1 MKFLCQTPAI
11 LQALQVVTRAIGA
24 QQALPILGNVLVKAE
39 GKRCTIS
46 ATDLELS
53 IVSSIDAQVET
64 EGSLTIPAKALL
76 NFVQYNN
83 DSEVLFETKE
93 GTQLKCSSA
102 KAKAN
107 LAGEAATEYPAIPV
121 IERQNALI
129 VDSSLLLDALHLVT
143 FSCARTA
150 LRPVLS
156 GVYVRCQGGQL
167 ILAATDSYRLSE
179 IRLPL
184 PEGGQEIACIIPV
197 KVLDELR
204 SVLAGKKAGK
214 GGDSAATVEIV
225 LSSQQV
231 EFNVGST
238 RLLSRLIEG
247 KFPDYQQI
255 VPKETP
261 CVMQFPLS
269 ELTTAARRLHY
280 FAKEANNNLTIR
292 SQAGKVTITTPQTAF
307 GRDEAE
313 VQAQI
318 SGNDTRIALSS
329 AYLLDFL
336 SHVGGDT
343 VEMKVQDG
351 MHPAVFAIA
360 GSPHFLHLIM
370 PLRLP
375 EE

>member
-24 QQALPILGNVLVKAE
+24 QQALPILGNVLLKVE
-39 GKRCTIS
+39 GGRCTLS

-53 IVSSIDAQVET
+53 IVSSIDAQVEA
-64 EGSLTIPAKALL
+64 EGSLTVPAKALL

-83 DSEVLFETKE
+83 DAEVLFETKD

-107 LAGEAATEYPAIPV
+107 LAGEAAADYPAIPT
-121 IERQNALI
+121 IERQSALV
-129 VDSSLLLDALHLVT
+129 VDSALLLDALHLVT

-156 GVYVRCQGGQL
+156 GVSVRCESGEL

-184 PEGGQEIACIIPV
+184 PGDAASIACIIPV

-214 GGDSAATVEIV
+214 GESSPTVEIV

-247 KFPDYQQI
+247 KFPDYKQI
-255 VPKETP
+255 IPKETP
-261 CVMQFPLS
+261 ALMQFPTG
-269 ELTTAARRLHY
+269 ELMTAARRLHY

-292 SQAGKVTITTPQTAF
+292 SQGGKVSVTTPQTAF

-313 VQAQI
+313 VNAQV
-318 SGNDTRIALSS
+318 SGTDTRIALSS

-343 VEMKVQDG
+343 VEMKVSDG
-351 MHPAVFAIA
+351 MHPAVFAIS
-360 GSPHFLHLIM
+360 GVPRFLHLIM

-375 EE
+375 EK

>member
-1 MKFLCQTPAI
+1 MKLQCKTSEL
-11 LQALQVVTRAIGA
+11 LQALQVVSRAISA
-24 QQALPILGNVLVKAE
+24 QQALPILGNVLIQAE

-53 IVSSIDAQVET
+53 IVSSIEASIEN

-83 DSEVLFETKE
+83 DPEILLETKE

-102 KAKAN
+102 HAKAN
-107 LAGEAATEYPAIPV
+107 LAGEVATDYPTIPTIDRQSVLVVDGAI
-121 IERQNALI
+121 
-129 VDSSLLLDALHLVT
+129 LLDALHLVT

-156 GVYVRCQGGQL
+156 GVFVRCEKDEL
-167 ILAATDSYRLSE
+167 VLAATDSYRLSE
-179 IRLPL
+179 SRLPL
-184 PEGGQEIACIIPV
+184 PQGGQDISCIIPV

-204 SVLAGKKAGK
+204 SILAGRKSGK
-214 GGDSAATVEIV
+214 TGPEAATVEIV
-225 LSSQQV
+225 LSTQQV

-247 KFPDYQQI
+247 KFPDYKQI
-255 VPKETP
+255 IPKETP
-261 CVMQFPLS
+261 SVMQFQTS
-269 ELTTAARRLHY
+269 ELTTAVRRLHY
-280 FAKEANNNLTIR
+280 FAKEVNNNLTIR
-292 SQAGKVTITTPQTAF
+292 SAAGQVTITTPQTAF
-307 GRDEAE
+307 GQDEAA
-313 VQAQI
+313 VQAQV
-318 SGNDTRIALSS
+318 SGADTRIALSS

-336 SHVGGDT
+336 SHVGGDG
-343 VEMKVQDG
+343 VEMRVQDG
-351 MHPAVFAIA
+351 VHPAIFAIA
-360 GSPHFLHLIM
+360 GVPQYIHLIM

>member
-1 MKFLCQTPAI
+1 MKFLCTTPAI

-24 QQALPILGNVLVKAE
+24 QQALPILGNVLVQAE

-53 IVSSIDAQVET
+53 IVSSIEAQVEN

-83 DSEVLFETKE
+83 DPEVLFETKE

-107 LAGEAATEYPAIPV
+107 LAGEAATEYPAIPA
-121 IERQNALI
+121 IERQSALV

-156 GVYVRCQGGQL
+156 GVYVRCEKGQL
-167 ILAATDSYRLSE
+167 VLAATDSYRLSE

-184 PEGGQEIACIIPV
+184 PESGVDIACIIPV

-214 GGDSAATVEIV
+214 GESSPTVEIV

-255 VPKETP
+255 IPKETP
-261 CVMQFPLS
+261 SVLQFPTG

-292 SQAGKVTITTPQTAF
+292 SQSGKVSVTTPQTAF

-318 SGNDTRIALSS
+318 SGNDARIALSS

-343 VEMKVQDG
+343 VEMKIQDG
-351 MHPAVFAIA
+351 MHPAVFAIS
-360 GSPHFLHLIM
+360 GVPHFLHLIM